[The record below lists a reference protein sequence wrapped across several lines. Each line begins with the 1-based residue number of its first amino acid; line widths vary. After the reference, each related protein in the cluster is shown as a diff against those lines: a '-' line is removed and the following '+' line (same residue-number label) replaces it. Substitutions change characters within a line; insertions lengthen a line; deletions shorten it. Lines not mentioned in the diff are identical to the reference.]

1 MARVNQRADHDV
13 TTATAVP
20 LEATA
25 ALDLPAPPPAAEG
38 APTPARRPY
47 PEAARRSADANRG
60 QRIGGLAVLAALA
73 AVALAAAII
82 LPGLLGA
89 LGSGP
94 AASLAVVGGG
104 SPSISAS
111 ASAAASASLL
121 PSAAPSPT
129 IDSARTALDD
139 VVAAISAAKGGPD
152 GLKGKEANELD
163 SAAARVR
170 RDLDAGDRAA
180 ALKDARALDKRVR
193 DATDKL
199 RSDAA
204 ARLRTASAH
213 LVDVLGG

>member
-1 MARVNQRADHDV
+1 
-13 TTATAVP
+13 
-20 LEATA
+20 
-25 ALDLPAPPPAAEG
+25 
-38 APTPARRPY
+38 
-47 PEAARRSADANRG
+47 
-60 QRIGGLAVLAALA
+60 
-73 AVALAAAII
+73 
-82 LPGLLGA
+82 
-89 LGSGP
+89 
-94 AASLAVVGGG
+94 
-104 SPSISAS
+104 
-111 ASAAASASLL
+111 
-121 PSAAPSPT
+121 
-129 IDSARTALDD
+129 

-170 RDLDAGDRAA
+170 RDLDAGDLGA